1 MKLADLTHT
10 QREAL
15 GVLAGMVPCTRDD
28 LAEELSHD
36 QPPTTR
42 RRQAAAILA
51 GLQQKKLAVRRGE
64 GWDLTPLGR
73 RLAGQLPAR
82 DEDE

>member
-10 QREAL
+10 QRETL
-15 GVLAGMVPCTRDD
+15 GVLAGLAPCTRDD

-36 QPPTTR
+36 QPLPTR

-51 GLQQKKLAVRRGE
+51 GLEKKKVLTRKGE
-64 GWDLTPLGR
+64 QWNVTALGR

-82 DEDE
+82 DEEE